1 MKQLEKLQHR
11 IQRDSTRLD
20 ILRTREIH
28 LAQQAAMRTQD
39 RIRRKIYKQR
49 KRWAE
54 LVVLSG
60 ADHLDD
66 AQLVAALLRAAED
79 SRNPALREEAR
90 LTGEAYLQRRPL
102 PPHLT

>member
-39 RIRRKIYKQR
+39 RIRRKIYK
-49 KRWAE
+49 
-54 LVVLSG
+54 
-60 ADHLDD
+60 
-66 AQLVAALLRAAED
+66 
-79 SRNPALREEAR
+79 
-90 LTGEAYLQRRPL
+90 
-102 PPHLT
+102 